1 MADEFEK
8 MGENLRAKTGKGLD
22 EWVATARAT
31 GIAGHMAL
39 VNHLKSE
46 HGLGHGYAN
55 MIVHAANASSSLSQ
69 DDEALVEAAFDGAKA
84 HWRPLYDRLT
94 LLVQGFGDDVEL
106 APKKGYVSLRRKK
119 QFALL
124 QPSTK
129 DRFDIGLA
137 LKGEEPAGRLELAG
151 SWNAMVSHR
160 VRVAAAAEIEAAH
173 RGAVD
178 DRDAFGTRALGQEVL
193 EAAAVD
199 LPGGRGQQAADAEL
213 GAGVDVHAAVAE
225 EEAEAELADVFLVQV
240 LAQAEHVGEVVRAD
254 LDGGLAD
261 LERALAHRM
270 PVALDHGDAQRWI
283 PPLQLQ
289 GQGEA
294 GQAAP

>member
-8 MGENLRAKTGKGLD
+8 MGESLKAKTGKGLD
-22 EWVATARAT
+22 EWVATAHAA

-39 VNHLKSE
+39 VNHLKSQ

-69 DDEALVEAAFDGAKA
+69 DDDVLVEAAFEGTRA
-84 HWRPLYDRLT
+84 HWRPLYDRLVT
-94 LLVQGFGDDVEL
+94 LVQGFGGDVEL

-137 LKGEEPAGRLELAG
+137 LKGEDPVGKLETAG

-160 VRVAAAAEIEAAH
+160 VRIAAGE
-173 RGAVD
+173 D
-178 DRDAFGTRALGQEVL
+178 
-193 EAAAVD
+193 
-199 LPGGRGQQAADAEL
+199 ADADV
-213 GAGVDVHAAVAE
+213 AGWLKAAY
-225 EEAEAELADVFLVQV
+225 D
-240 LAQAEHVGEVVRAD
+240 RA
-254 LDGGLAD
+254 G
-261 LERALAHRM
+261 
-270 PVALDHGDAQRWI
+270 
-283 PPLQLQ
+283 
-289 GQGEA
+289 
-294 GQAAP
+294 

>member
-8 MGENLRAKTGKGLD
+8 MGESLRAKTGKGLD
-22 EWVATARAT
+22 EWVATARAA

-39 VNHLKSE
+39 VNHMKSQ

-69 DDEALVEAAFDGAKA
+69 DDDTLVEAAFEGARA
-84 HWRPLYDRLT
+84 RWRPLYDRLVA
-94 LLVQGFGDDVEL
+94 LVQEFGDDVEL

-137 LKGEEPAGRLELAG
+137 LKGEQPAGKLEAAG

-160 VRVAAAAEIEAAH
+160 MRI
-173 RGAVD
+173 
-178 DRDAFGTRALGQEVL
+178 
-193 EAAAVD
+193 
-199 LPGGRGQQAADAEL
+199 AAD
-213 GAGVDVHAAVAE
+213 
-225 EEAEAELADVFLVQV
+225 EEADADVARWL
-240 LAQAEHVGEVVRAD
+240 RAAYD
-254 LDGGLAD
+254 
-261 LERALAHRM
+261 RA
-270 PVALDHGDAQRWI
+270 G
-283 PPLQLQ
+283 
-289 GQGEA
+289 
-294 GQAAP
+294 

>member
-22 EWVATARAT
+22 EWVATARAA

-39 VNHLKSE
+39 VSYLKSE

-55 MIVHAANASSSLSQ
+55 MIVHAANASAAVSQ
-69 DDEALVEAAFDGAKA
+69 DGDDLVTAAFDGTQA
-84 HWRPLYDRLT
+84 HWRPLYDRLVG
-94 LLVQGFGDDVEL
+94 LVQGFGGDVEF

-137 LKGEEPAGRLELAG
+137 LKGVEPAGRLEPAG

-160 VRVAAAAEIEAAH
+160 VRI
-173 RGAVD
+173 
-178 DRDAFGTRALGQEVL
+178 
-193 EAAAVD
+193 
-199 LPGGRGQQAADAEL
+199 AAD
-213 GAGVDVHAAVAE
+213 
-225 EEAEAELADVFLVQV
+225 EEAGDDVADWL
-240 LAQAEHVGEVVRAD
+240 RAAYD
-254 LDGGLAD
+254 
-261 LERALAHRM
+261 RA
-270 PVALDHGDAQRWI
+270 G
-283 PPLQLQ
+283 
-289 GQGEA
+289 
-294 GQAAP
+294 

>member
-8 MGENLRAKTGKGLD
+8 MGETLRAKTGKGLD

-55 MIVHAANASSSLSQ
+55 MIVHAANKSSSLSQ
-69 DDEALVEAAFDGAKA
+69 DDDALVEAAFDGARA
-84 HWRPLYDRLT
+84 RWRPLYVRLVA
-94 LLVQGFGDDVEL
+94 LVQGFGDDVEL
-106 APKKGYVSLRRKK
+106 APKKGYVSVRRKK

-137 LKGEEPAGRLELAG
+137 LKGEEPTGKLEPAG

-160 VRVAAAAEIEAAH
+160 VRIA
-173 RGAVD
+173 D
-178 DRDAFGTRALGQEVL
+178 
-193 EAAAVD
+193 
-199 LPGGRGQQAADAEL
+199 DAE
-213 GAGVDVHAAVAE
+213 AGDDVAGWLRAAY
-225 EEAEAELADVFLVQV
+225 D
-240 LAQAEHVGEVVRAD
+240 RA
-254 LDGGLAD
+254 G
-261 LERALAHRM
+261 
-270 PVALDHGDAQRWI
+270 
-283 PPLQLQ
+283 
-289 GQGEA
+289 
-294 GQAAP
+294 

>member
-8 MGENLRAKTGKGLD
+8 MGESLRAKTGRGLD
-22 EWVATARAT
+22 EWIVTAREA

-69 DDEALVEAAFDGAKA
+69 DDDALVDAAFDGAKA
-84 HWRPLYDRLT
+84 HWRPLYDRLIAT
-94 LLVQGFGDDVEL
+94 VQGFGGDVEL

-137 LKGEEPAGRLELAG
+137 LKGEEPAGKLELAG

-160 VRVAAAAEIEAAH
+160 VRIAS
-173 RGAVD
+173 
-178 DRDAFGTRALGQEVL
+178 
-193 EAAAVD
+193 
-199 LPGGRGQQAADAEL
+199 DAE
-213 GAGVDVHAAVAE
+213 AGEDVAGWLRAAY
-225 EEAEAELADVFLVQV
+225 D
-240 LAQAEHVGEVVRAD
+240 RA
-254 LDGGLAD
+254 G
-261 LERALAHRM
+261 
-270 PVALDHGDAQRWI
+270 
-283 PPLQLQ
+283 
-289 GQGEA
+289 
-294 GQAAP
+294 